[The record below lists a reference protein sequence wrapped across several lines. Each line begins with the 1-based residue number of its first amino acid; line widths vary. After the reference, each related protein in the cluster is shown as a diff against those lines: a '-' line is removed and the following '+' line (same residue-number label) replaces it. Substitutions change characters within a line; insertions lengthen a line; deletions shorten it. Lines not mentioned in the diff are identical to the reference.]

1 MADEAPVTPGEQKTK
16 PKLPLKTIMII
27 LAVLLLEGG
36 TIIVFMAFKGGP
48 TPAEGT
54 NPIEGD
60 TQVDLKEYAE
70 VTLAESFNVDN
81 YMGGKTRLVITMEVC
96 AKVAKDKAEEFKGL
110 VESHKTE
117 IKDAIRTLVASSQP
131 DQIKDPKLQVI
142 KREIQT
148 GVETIIGEGLIQEI
162 LVSSWQSYSTD

>member
-1 MADEAPVTPGEQKTK
+1 MAEEAPVTPEEQKTK
-16 PKLPLKTIMII
+16 SKLPLKTILII

-36 TIIVFMAFKGGP
+36 TITVFMVSKGGP

-60 TQVDLKEYAE
+60 TQIDQKEYAE
-70 VTLAESFNVDN
+70 VILAESFNVDN

-96 AKVAKDKAEEFKGL
+96 AKVAKDQGEDFKGL
-110 VESHKTE
+110 VDSHKTE
-117 IKDAIRTLVASSQP
+117 IKDAIRTLVASAQP
-131 DQIKDPKLQVI
+131 DHIKDPKLQVI

-148 GVETIIGEGLIQEI
+148 GVEKIVGEGVIQEI
-162 LVSSWQSYSTD
+162 LVSSWQSYTAD

>member
-1 MADEAPVTPGEQKTK
+1 MAEEAPVTPEEQKTK
-16 PKLPLKTIMII
+16 PKLPLKTIIII

-36 TIIVFMAFKGGP
+36 TITVFMVSKGGP

-96 AKVAKDKAEEFKGL
+96 AKVTKEKGDEFKGL
-110 VESHKTE
+110 VEAHKTE
-117 IKDAIRTLVASSQP
+117 IKDTIRTLVASAQP

-148 GVETIIGEGLIQEI
+148 SVEKIVGEGVIQEI
-162 LVSSWQSYSTD
+162 LVSSWQSYTAD

>member
-1 MADEAPVTPGEQKTK
+1 MAEDAPVTPEEQKAK
-16 PKLPLKTIMII
+16 SKLPLKTILII

-36 TIIVFMAFKGGP
+36 TITVFMVLKGGP
-48 TPAEGT
+48 TAAEGT

-60 TQVDLKEYAE
+60 TQVDLKEFAE
-70 VTLAESFNVDN
+70 VTLADSFNVDN

-96 AKVAKDKAEEFKGL
+96 AKVAKEKGDEFKAI
-110 VESHKTE
+110 VEAHKTE
-117 IKDAIRTLVASSQP
+117 IKDTIRSFVASAHP

-148 GVETIIGEGLIQEI
+148 SVEKIVGEGMIQEI
-162 LVSSWQSYSTD
+162 LVSSWQSYTAD